1 MESEF
6 SSYGVTLSMKLML
19 MLGFLVFKPADAS
32 SNKLDSVYCSYIL
45 LLFLYSYI
53 WLLDSEGWLLRM
65 LTGDISS
72 ELNWNVIKKWVNIRI
87 VVHLISIDRTKR

>member
-1 MESEF
+1 MA
-6 SSYGVTLSMKLML
+6 V
-19 MLGFLVFKPADAS
+19 
-32 SNKLDSVYCSYIL
+32 
-45 LLFLYSYI
+45 
-53 WLLDSEGWLLRM
+53 SEGWLLRM